1 VIEVPRPGKV
11 PTFKAATESATHVTA
26 SESATHVA
34 ATEPAT
40 HMAATEP
47 ATHMAATEPATHMA
61 ATEPA
66 THMAATEPATHM
78 AATTEAAA
86 HVAAPATVSS
96 PTTATSPAAR
106 KSVSSQSPSESGK
119 HSQSDRGLTQ
129 HCTYSFGRDRVHLA
143 ENTVTTVR
151 FDCAT
156 PIDDDA
162 ARRSATFS
170 NRYARYCRSGK
181 PAWHATRVLSQIL
194 TDKSALTF
202 SSDARHSHLLVREA
216 LK

>member
-1 VIEVPRPGKV
+1 M
-11 PTFKAATESATHVTA
+11 TATES
-26 SESATHVA
+26 
-34 ATEPAT
+34 AT
-40 HMAATEP
+40 HMAATE
-47 ATHMAATEPATHMA
+47 AAAHMA
-61 ATEPA
+61 
-66 THMAATEPATHM
+66 

-86 HVAAPATVSS
+86 HVAATATATVSS

-106 KSVSSQSPSESGK
+106 KRVSSQSPSESGN

-129 HCTYSFGRDRVHLA
+129 HCTYSFGRDRVHLT

-151 FDCAT
+151 FDCAN
-156 PIDDDA
+156 PIDDYA

-181 PAWHATRVLSQIL
+181 PARHATRILSQIL

-202 SSDARHSHLLVREA
+202 SSDGTTFASFGPRGAEMIAGIRRRILVVESDSQTRVVKRKA
-216 LK
+216 MGFFI